1 MEIFQVGIF
10 RGLIF
15 HGGVWSVGILRV
27 EIFPGGIFLELFL
40 AKWSLTVFTVT
51 SVKKVPMY
59 FVFLVSFFIEDFFFA
74 SIQQKNEIK
83 KEIP

>member
-1 MEIFQVGIF
+1 MEIFQVEIF

-27 EIFPGGIFLELFL
+27 EIFPGGIFLEPFL

-59 FVFLVSFFIEDFFFA
+59 FVFLVSSFIEDFFFA
-74 SIQQKNEIK
+74 SLQQKNEIK